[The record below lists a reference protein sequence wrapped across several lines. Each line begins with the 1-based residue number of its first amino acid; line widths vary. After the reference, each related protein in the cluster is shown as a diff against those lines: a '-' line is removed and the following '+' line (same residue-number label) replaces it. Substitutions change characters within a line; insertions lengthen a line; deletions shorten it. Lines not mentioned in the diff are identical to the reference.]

1 MVSPWETRPPGDVVL
16 THSFWAAFFRQA
28 LGLLV
33 GVTINPFGYI
43 SLK

>member
-33 GVTINPFGYI
+33 GGNYKSIWLY
-43 SLK
+43 